1 MKKFFLFL
9 FILLGIMVQASTVVP
24 YIFINNK
31 LNIDYASVYTIL
43 KEKLSGYDVLERDK
57 YYETFESTSKNTD
70 NSYIIRLMQDNRS
83 ADYGVIVRIDDCYTE
98 RKTEKN
104 VRFVKNSSGSYISY
118 AGTFYQVSQKKLF
131 SYNKNEDKFY
141 QDSSGNY
148 IYLAD
153 YPWARTERE

>member
-83 ADYGVIVRIDDCYTE
+83 ADYGVIVRINDCYTE
-98 RKTEKN
+98 
-104 VRFVKNSSGSYISY
+104 
-118 AGTFYQVSQKKLF
+118 
-131 SYNKNEDKFY
+131 
-141 QDSSGNY
+141 
-148 IYLAD
+148 
-153 YPWARTERE
+153 